1 MKLLREYIQSRR
13 KRSSEVNL
21 LREYIREDL
30 LEQDRIL
37 QENIFNKAASFI
49 KEKGTKGSDA
59 VKGFLEK
66 LKTEL
71 GETKEGLVTLSKI
84 AKGEKLSKE
93 ESDFIKQQ
101 AKDVA
106 SGTVLL
112 GLFALPGGGIATAAL
127 MKIAKKMGVDLKPTA
142 FK

>member
-1 MKLLREYIQSRR
+1 M
-13 KRSSEVNL
+13 NL
-21 LREYIREDL
+21 LREYVRERL
-30 LEQDRIL
+30 MEQDRIL
-37 QENIFNKAASFI
+37 QENVFKKATSWV
-49 KEKGTKGSDA
+49 KEKGKKGADA
-59 VKGFLEK
+59 VKNFLEK

-71 GETKEGLVTLSKI
+71 TETKEGLATLSKI

-127 MKIAKKMGVDLKPTA
+127 MKLADKMGVDLRPTA